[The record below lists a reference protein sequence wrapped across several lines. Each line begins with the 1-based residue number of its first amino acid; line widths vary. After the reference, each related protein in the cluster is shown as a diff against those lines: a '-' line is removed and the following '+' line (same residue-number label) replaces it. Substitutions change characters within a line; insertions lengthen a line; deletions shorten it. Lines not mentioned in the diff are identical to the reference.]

1 MTYLRHLFVFC
12 KYHIVTQF
20 RDFGETLF
28 SGFYFSDLSVLYFT
42 ILYKPQCYSRIP
54 SPEKSCNNTLKKY
67 NNFSRVWYR
76 NQLLTRHLLL
86 APVGQD
92 DEWMAKPSP
101 FFIQGCLL
109 EFFHSMAVKHLE
121 ICMAYGKW
129 SSNFPKGGGGQKSKI
144 QFFFYNCKNSTQIN
158 TQVIKYP

>member
-101 FFIQGCLL
+101 FFIQDCLL
-109 EFFHSMAVKHLE
+109 EFIHVMAVKTLRNL
-121 ICMAYGKW
+121 YGLWKVIFKLSW
-129 SSNFPKGGGGQKSKI
+129 GGGRKAKYN
-144 QFFFYNCKNSTQIN
+144 FFYNCKNSTQIN
-158 TQVIKYP
+158 T

>member
-1 MTYLRHLFVFC
+1 MILVCR
-12 KYHIVTQF
+12 
-20 RDFGETLF
+20 
-28 SGFYFSDLSVLYFT
+28 FYFSLSDLSETSLRFLQVPYCYSISWFWGDVILRGFILSVLYFT

-67 NNFSRVWYR
+67 DNFSRVWYR

-92 DEWMAKPSP
+92 DEWMAKPSS

-109 EFFHSMAVKHLE
+109 EFFHVMAVKTLRNL
-121 ICMAYGKW
+121 YGLRKVIFKLSW
-129 SSNFPKGGGGQKSKI
+129 GGGRKAKYN
-144 QFFFYNCKNSTQIN
+144 FFL
-158 TQVIKYP
+158 

>member
-12 KYHIVTQF
+12 KYLIVTQF

-42 ILYKPQCYSRIP
+42 TLYKPQCYSRIP

-101 FFIQGCLL
+101 FFIQDCLL
-109 EFFHSMAVKHLE
+109 EFIHVMAVKTLRNL
-121 ICMAYGKW
+121 YGLWKVIFKLSW
-129 SSNFPKGGGGQKSKI
+129 GGGRKAKYN
-144 QFFFYNCKNSTQIN
+144 FFYNCKNSTQIN
-158 TQVIKYP
+158 T

>member
-1 MTYLRHLFVFC
+1 MTYLRHLLVFC
-12 KYHIVTQF
+12 KYLIVTQF

-42 ILYKPQCYSRIP
+42 ILYKPKCYSRIP

-67 NNFSRVWYR
+67 NNFSRVCYR

-101 FFIQGCLL
+101 FFIQDCWNFFTSWLL
-109 EFFHSMAVKHLE
+109 KHLE

-129 SSNFPKGGGGQKSKI
+129 SSNFPGVGAEKQNTI
-144 QFFFYNCKNSTQIN
+144 FLYNCKNSTQIN
-158 TQVIKYP
+158 T

>member
-12 KYHIVTQF
+12 KYLIVTPF

-54 SPEKSCNNTLKKY
+54 SPGKVIAHWKNITIFHVFDIAISYWHVTCFWRQSVRMMSEWQSLHHSLSKVVCW
-67 NNFSRVWYR
+67 NFFTSW
-76 NQLLTRHLLL
+76 LL
-86 APVGQD
+86 
-92 DEWMAKPSP
+92 
-101 FFIQGCLL
+101 
-109 EFFHSMAVKHLE
+109 KHLE

-129 SSNFPKGGGGQKSKI
+129 SSNFPGGGGGGRKAKYN
-144 QFFFYNCKNSTQIN
+144 FFFIIAKTRQIN
-158 TQVIKYP
+158 T

>member
-12 KYHIVTQF
+12 KYLIVTQF

-42 ILYKPQCYSRIP
+42 ILYKPKCYSRIP

-101 FFIQGCLL
+101 FFIQDCLL
-109 EFFHSMAVKHLE
+109 EFFHVMAVKTLRNL
-121 ICMAYGKW
+121 YGLWKVIFKL
-129 SSNFPKGGGGQKSKI
+129 SRGGGRKAKYN
-144 QFFFYNCKNSTQIN
+144 FFYNCKNSTQIN
-158 TQVIKYP
+158 TR

>member
-12 KYHIVTQF
+12 KYLIVTPF

-67 NNFSRVWYR
+67 DNFSRVWYR
-76 NQLLTRHLLL
+76 NQLLTRHLPL

-101 FFIQGCLL
+101 LFIRGCLL
-109 EFFHSMAVKHLE
+109 EFFHIMAVKTLRNL
-121 ICMAYGKW
+121 YGLWKVIFKL
-129 SSNFPKGGGGQKSKI
+129 SKGGRGQKSKI
-144 QFFFYNCKNSTQIN
+144 QLFFIIAKTRHR
-158 TQVIKYP
+158 

>member
-67 NNFSRVWYR
+67 DNFSRVWYR

-109 EFFHSMAVKHLE
+109 EFFHVMAVKTLRNL
-121 ICMAYGKW
+121 YGLWKVIFKLSW
-129 SSNFPKGGGGQKSKI
+129 GGGGGRKAKYN
-144 QFFFYNCKNSTQIN
+144 FFFIIAKTRHR
-158 TQVIKYP
+158 

>member
-12 KYHIVTQF
+12 KYLFVTQF

-28 SGFYFSDLSVLYFT
+28 SGFYLSDLSVLYFT

-92 DEWMAKPSP
+92 DEWMAKPSS

-109 EFFHSMAVKHLE
+109 GFFHVMAVKTLRNL
-121 ICMAYGKW
+121 YGLWKVIFKLSW
-129 SSNFPKGGGGQKSKI
+129 GGGQKSKI

-158 TQVIKYP
+158 T

>member
-12 KYHIVTQF
+12 KYLIVTQF

-42 ILYKPQCYSRIP
+42 ILYKSQCYSRIP

-92 DEWMAKPSP
+92 DEWMAKPSS

-109 EFFHSMAVKHLE
+109 EFFHVMAVKTLRNL
-121 ICMAYGKW
+121 YGLRKVIFKLSW
-129 SSNFPKGGGGQKSKI
+129 GGGGQKSKI

-158 TQVIKYP
+158 T

>member
-1 MTYLRHLFVFC
+1 MTYLRYFFVFC
-12 KYHIVTQF
+12 KYLIVTQF

-42 ILYKPQCYSRIP
+42 TLYKPQCYSRIP

-101 FFIQGCLL
+101 FFIQDCLL
-109 EFFHSMAVKHLE
+109 EFIHVMAVKTLRNL
-121 ICMAYGKW
+121 YGLWKVIFKLSW
-129 SSNFPKGGGGQKSKI
+129 GGGRKAKYN
-144 QFFFYNCKNSTQIN
+144 FFYNCKNSTQIN
-158 TQVIKYP
+158 T